1 MVNNEDM
8 ETQRVEALWT
18 HLYWLTILSQ
28 QGSYTRAA
36 TRLGVS
42 KAAMS
47 QRIAELERAAGVSL
61 VQRTTRSVRLTEAG
75 QRLVDQTRDQYEGIA
90 QSFAGV
96 RDSAGIARGER
107 RGTAPAGLAP
117 PQARPPLFAFFA

>member
-28 QGSYTRAA
+28 QGGYTRAA

-61 VQRTTRSVRLTEAG
+61 VQRTTRTVRLTERGRRA
-75 QRLVDQTRDQYEGIA
+75 VDQTLGQYEGIA

-96 RDSAGIARGER
+96 RDSAGTASGEVR
-107 RGTAPAGLAP
+107 PTAP
-117 PQARPPLFAFFA
+117 FAFARQQLVPHLSAF

>member
-8 ETQRVEALWT
+8 ETQRVESLWT
-18 HLYWLTILSQ
+18 HLYWLTILAQ

-61 VQRTTRSVRLTEAG
+61 VQRTTRSVRLTDIRCPVLNVAA
-75 QRLVDQTRDQYEGIA
+75 EGDEIA
-90 QSFAGV
+90 PRSTT
-96 RDSAGIARGER
+96 SAPSCSRARR
-107 RGTAPAGLAP
+107 WV
-117 PQARPPLFAFFA
+117 

>member
-28 QGSYTRAA
+28 QGSYTCAA

-75 QRLVDQTRDQYEGIA
+75 QRLVDATRASFVDIERSFEGVKDL
-90 QSFAGV
+90 AG
-96 RDSAGIARGER
+96 
-107 RGTAPAGLAP
+107 
-117 PQARPPLFAFFA
+117 